1 MGASWQDVRC
11 SACMLRNRHLAMFI
25 YAAPLRL
32 AAVATLASYLP
43 ARRAVRVD
51 PITALRYE

>member
-1 MGASWQDVRC
+1 MDAIWRDVRC
-11 SACMLRNRHLAMFI
+11 GACLLRNRHLATFV
-25 YAAPLRL
+25 YSAPLRL
-32 AAVATLASYLP
+32 AAMATLVSYLP